1 MSTGTIILLTGIVAV
16 GLMVGVSLLVLRRV
30 SSALHPLPRHYALG
44 LVEPIYELLAA
55 TELNEKHFLL
65 SLSPTRRER
74 VALAWVVASLS
85 HKVVECNPLLV
96 RRLSQV
102 WQLEEALVWRIARST
117 GRRRTEALGW
127 LLWLYPSAE
136 SVRRVTRAT
145 FRTPSA
151 ALAQLLLVLYLS
163 PERVVELLSRH
174 PFALSWEEIGD
185 VVEVLKM
192 YSPTLAPLDIPE
204 GISPNVDV
212 LLLRMAA
219 VEGVGDA
226 SELARRFA
234 QSDSVILRH
243 AAMNV
248 LLEESL
254 FAAVGQTE
262 MGG

>member
-1 MSTGTIILLTGIVAV
+1 MEIIILLVGIVAV
-16 GLMVGVSLLVLRRV
+16 GLVVGVSLLVLRRV

-44 LVEPIYELLAA
+44 LVETIYDFLTA
-55 TELNEKHFLL
+55 TEPNENHFLL
-65 SLSPTRRER
+65 SLSPTLRER

-85 HKVVECNPLLV
+85 REVVECNPLLV
-96 RRLSQV
+96 RHLSQV
-102 WQLEEALVWRIARST
+102 WRLEEALVWRIARSA

-136 SVRRVTRAT
+136 SVRRVARAT
-145 FRTPSA
+145 FQTPSA

-174 PFALSWEEIGD
+174 PFALSWKEVGD

-192 YSPTLAPLDIPE
+192 YSPTLSPLDAPE

-226 SELARRFA
+226 SELARRYA

-254 FAAVGQTE
+254 FPAVGQTE
-262 MGG
+262 TGG